1 MTSPSDFAY
10 RFVATSMIAQNSFVR
25 ILVAD
30 DNELVR
36 RGLCS
41 LLRERPVWQVCG
53 EAINGKDAVEKASLL
68 KPDVMLVDISMPD
81 LNGFEVASRIHQQLP
96 ECKILIVTEH
106 DASSLAHIEPQPGVC
121 GYVTKSRV
129 SAALARAVEA
139 ACKQGPPSLSA
150 SA

>member
-1 MTSPSDFAY
+1 
-10 RFVATSMIAQNSFVR
+10 MIAQDSFVR

-41 LLRERPVWQVCG
+41 LLREHPAWQVCG
-53 EAINGKDAVEKASLL
+53 EAINGKEAVEKASLL

-81 LNGFEVASRIHQQLP
+81 LNGFEVATRIHQLLP

-129 SAALARAVEA
+129 SADLARAVEA
-139 ACKQGPPSLSA
+139 ACKQGPSSPSA

>member
-1 MTSPSDFAY
+1 M
-10 RFVATSMIAQNSFVR
+10 ATSVIAQDSFVR

-30 DNELVR
+30 DHELVR

-41 LLRERPVWQVCG
+41 LLREHPAWQLCG

-96 ECKILIVTEH
+96 EMQNPV
-106 DASSLAHIEPQPGVC
+106 
-121 GYVTKSRV
+121 
-129 SAALARAVEA
+129 
-139 ACKQGPPSLSA
+139 
-150 SA
+150 